1 MKNVALTAL
10 VKAISVTLPGEL
22 PSMVDTLR
30 AQLARIATLV
40 RGLGPY
46 VLVELLLP
54 GGSVIALLLWL
65 HRHRLGRK
73 RTEAGDLPQKRQP
86 PPANRRTGSPPIDTH
101 ATLRLMNI
109 GVGVAA
115 PQFSP
120 QRRVSTP
127 AHVFKLIRGYFRER
141 VHMRHSFSFAAS
153 AAVVLAITAA
163 LSMTGCGGNAAAQ
176 AAQAAPPPA
185 QVDVAQVVARKVTE
199 FDEFTGRFEAVERV
213 EIRPRVSGYIASV
226 NFAEG
231 SEVKKGDILFV
242 IDQRPYE
249 ADYKHAK
256 AQLDQARSQSQLA
269 KSERERATKLLQAH
283 AISQEEYDTRV
294 AGLQQADANVEAA
307 QAALDTAALNL
318 TFTRVT
324 APISGR
330 ISRALVTEGNLVT
343 SGQTMLTTLV
353 SLDPIYVR
361 FDGDE
366 QAYLK
371 YTKLARENAKA
382 RASASAPAS
391 AGTGS
396 KQHAGA
402 GKSANPSATQP
413 EAGEAGAAVMVGL
426 ADEPGYPHSG
436 VMVFVDNE
444 VDPTTGTI
452 RGRARLDNHDRA
464 FTPGLFARV
473 KLMGSNQYDAL
484 LINDSAVGTDQTVR
498 YVLVVGADNKVQ
510 YRPVKLGPIIDGLRV
525 ITEGLKPGETIVVN
539 GLQRVR
545 PGSPVTPERV
555 AMGER
560 RHSDRPEILYAGAT
574 RPSSS
579 DAAASND

>member
-1 MKNVALTAL
+1 
-10 VKAISVTLPGEL
+10 
-22 PSMVDTLR
+22 
-30 AQLARIATLV
+30 
-40 RGLGPY
+40 
-46 VLVELLLP
+46 
-54 GGSVIALLLWL
+54 
-65 HRHRLGRK
+65 
-73 RTEAGDLPQKRQP
+73 
-86 PPANRRTGSPPIDTH
+86 
-101 ATLRLMNI
+101 
-109 GVGVAA
+109 
-115 PQFSP
+115 
-120 QRRVSTP
+120 
-127 AHVFKLIRGYFRER
+127 
-141 VHMRHSFSFAAS
+141 MRHSFSFTAP
-153 AAVVLAITAA
+153 AAVVLAIAAA
-163 LSMTGCGGNAAAQ
+163 LSMTGCGGNAAAR
-176 AAQAAPPPA
+176 AAAVAPPPP
-185 QVDVAQVVARKVTE
+185 QVDVAQVVARRVTE

-231 SEVKKGDILFV
+231 REVKKGDVLFV
-242 IDQRPYE
+242 IDPRPYE

-256 AQLDQARSQSQLA
+256 AQLDQARSQSELA

-371 YTKLARENAKA
+371 YTKLARENAQA
-382 RASASAPAS
+382 RAIA
-391 AGTGS
+391 TG
-396 KQHAGA
+396 AGA
-402 GKSANPSATQP
+402 GTQAGAHQGKSADSNNSRPTGNPQLTRSQPSYGSSQAANRPANSSTPQP

-426 ADEPGYPHSG
+426 ADEPGYPHNG

-473 KLMGSNQYDAL
+473 KLMGSNQYDATL
-484 LINDSAVGTDQTVR
+484 VNDSAIGTDQTVR

-525 ITEGLKPGETIVVN
+525 ITDGLKPGETIVVN

-560 RHSDRPEILYAGAT
+560 RRGDQSQVLYAGAT
-574 RPSSS
+574 RPNSA
-579 DAAASND
+579 DAASSND

>member
-1 MKNVALTAL
+1 MRQSNF
-10 VKAISVTLPGEL
+10 
-22 PSMVDTLR
+22 
-30 AQLARIATLV
+30 LATSA
-40 RGLGPY
+40 
-46 VLVELLLP
+46 
-54 GGSVIALLLWL
+54 
-65 HRHRLGRK
+65 
-73 RTEAGDLPQKRQP
+73 
-86 PPANRRTGSPPIDTH
+86 
-101 ATLRLMNI
+101 
-109 GVGVAA
+109 
-115 PQFSP
+115 
-120 QRRVSTP
+120 
-127 AHVFKLIRGYFRER
+127 
-141 VHMRHSFSFAAS
+141 
-153 AAVVLAITAA
+153 AAVVLALTAA
-163 LSMTGCGGNAAAQ
+163 LALSGCGGNASAKAA
-176 AAQAAPPPA
+176 AVAPPPP
-185 QVDVAQVVARKVTE
+185 QVDVAQVVARRVTE

-231 SEVKKGDILFV
+231 SEVKKGDVLFV
-242 IDQRPYE
+242 IDPRPYA
-249 ADYKHAK
+249 ADYKRAK
-256 AQLDQARSQSQLA
+256 AQLDQARSQSGLA

-324 APISGR
+324 APISGK

-371 YTKLARENAKA
+371 YTKLARENAKE
-382 RASASAPAS
+382 RANAAAGSGATAKHPA
-391 AGTGS
+391 AGEAVNSG
-396 KQHAGA
+396 
-402 GKSANPSATQP
+402 ATQRP
-413 EAGEAGAAVMVGL
+413 EAGAAVMVGL
-426 ADEPGYPHSG
+426 ANEPGYPHNG

-444 VDPTTGTI
+444 VDPATGTI
-452 RGRARLDNHDRA
+452 RGRARLENHDRA

-473 KLMGSNQYDAL
+473 KLMGSNQYDAAMV
-484 LINDSAVGTDQTVR
+484 NDSSIGTDQTVR

-560 RHSDRPEILYAGAT
+560 RHGSNQPQVLYAGAAH
-574 RPSSS
+574 PGSP
-579 DAAASND
+579 DAASSND

>member
-1 MKNVALTAL
+1 
-10 VKAISVTLPGEL
+10 
-22 PSMVDTLR
+22 
-30 AQLARIATLV
+30 
-40 RGLGPY
+40 
-46 VLVELLLP
+46 
-54 GGSVIALLLWL
+54 
-65 HRHRLGRK
+65 
-73 RTEAGDLPQKRQP
+73 
-86 PPANRRTGSPPIDTH
+86 
-101 ATLRLMNI
+101 
-109 GVGVAA
+109 
-115 PQFSP
+115 
-120 QRRVSTP
+120 
-127 AHVFKLIRGYFRER
+127 
-141 VHMRHSFSFAAS
+141 MRHSFSFAAP
-153 AAVVLAITAA
+153 AAVVLAIAA
-163 LSMTGCGGNAAAQ
+163 VLSMTGCGGNAAAR
-176 AAQAAPPPA
+176 AAQAAPPPP
-185 QVDVAQVVARKVTE
+185 QVDVAQVVARRVTE

-231 SEVKKGDILFV
+231 REVKKGDILFV
-242 IDQRPYE
+242 IDPRPYE

-371 YTKLARENAKA
+371 YTKLARENAQARESATGAGVGGKA
-382 RASASAPAS
+382 GLAM
-391 AGTGS
+391 
-396 KQHAGA
+396 
-402 GKSANPSATQP
+402 GKSANKNRSRATSHQAVASNQASNGNAPAAGESANSTATQP
-413 EAGEAGAAVMVGL
+413 EAGEAGAAVLVGL

-444 VDPTTGTI
+444 LDPTTGTI

-473 KLMGSNQYDAL
+473 KLMGSNQYDATMV
-484 LINDSAVGTDQTVR
+484 NDSAIGTDQTVR
-498 YVLVVGADNKVQ
+498 YVLVVGANNKVQ

-525 ITEGLKPGETIVVN
+525 ITDGLKPGETIVVN

-560 RHSDRPEILYAGAT
+560 RRGDQSQVLYAGAA
-574 RPSSS
+574 RPHSSG
-579 DAAASND
+579 AASSND

>member
-1 MKNVALTAL
+1 
-10 VKAISVTLPGEL
+10 
-22 PSMVDTLR
+22 
-30 AQLARIATLV
+30 
-40 RGLGPY
+40 
-46 VLVELLLP
+46 
-54 GGSVIALLLWL
+54 
-65 HRHRLGRK
+65 
-73 RTEAGDLPQKRQP
+73 
-86 PPANRRTGSPPIDTH
+86 
-101 ATLRLMNI
+101 
-109 GVGVAA
+109 
-115 PQFSP
+115 
-120 QRRVSTP
+120 
-127 AHVFKLIRGYFRER
+127 
-141 VHMRHSFSFAAS
+141 MRHSFSFAAP
-153 AAVVLAITAA
+153 AAVVLAVAA
-163 LSMTGCGGNAAAQ
+163 TLSMTGCGRNAAAQ
-176 AAQAAPPPA
+176 AAQAAPPPP
-185 QVDVAQVVARKVTE
+185 QVDVAQVVARRVTD

-226 NFAEG
+226 SFAEG
-231 SEVKKGDILFV
+231 REVKKGDVLFV
-242 IDQRPYE
+242 IDPRPYE

-256 AQLDQARSQSQLA
+256 AQLDQARSQSELA
-269 KSERERATKLLQAH
+269 KSERERATRLLQAH

-371 YTKLARENAKA
+371 YTRLARENAQA
-382 RASASAPAS
+382 RASAGGAKDAGS
-391 AGTGS
+391 AGVNG
-396 KQHAGA
+396 KQGVDA
-402 GKSANPSATQP
+402 GKSGKVNGTTSRAAGKQALANNLANNQVPNGTGVSTGKAADVTTVTAVPP

-426 ADEPGYPHSG
+426 ADEPGYPHNG

-525 ITEGLKPGETIVVN
+525 ITDGLKPGETIVVN

-545 PGSPVTPERV
+545 PGSSVTPERV

-560 RHSDRPEILYAGAT
+560 RRGDGPEILYAGAS
-574 RPSSS
+574 RPTSTDAVSSS
-579 DAAASND
+579 D

>member
-1 MKNVALTAL
+1 
-10 VKAISVTLPGEL
+10 
-22 PSMVDTLR
+22 
-30 AQLARIATLV
+30 
-40 RGLGPY
+40 
-46 VLVELLLP
+46 
-54 GGSVIALLLWL
+54 
-65 HRHRLGRK
+65 
-73 RTEAGDLPQKRQP
+73 
-86 PPANRRTGSPPIDTH
+86 
-101 ATLRLMNI
+101 
-109 GVGVAA
+109 
-115 PQFSP
+115 
-120 QRRVSTP
+120 
-127 AHVFKLIRGYFRER
+127 
-141 VHMRHSFSFAAS
+141 MRHSISFAAP
-153 AAVVLAITAA
+153 AAIVLAFTAA
-163 LSMTGCGGNAAAQ
+163 LSLTGCGGSAAAR
-176 AAQAAPPPA
+176 AAAVAPPPP
-185 QVDVAQVVARKVTE
+185 QVDVAQVVARRVTE

-231 SEVKKGDILFV
+231 REVRKGDVLFV
-242 IDQRPYE
+242 IDPRPYE

-256 AQLDQARSQSQLA
+256 AQVDQARSQSELA

-307 QAALDTAALNL
+307 QAALDTSALNL

-330 ISRALVTEGNLVT
+330 ISRALVTQGNLVT

-371 YTKLARENAKA
+371 YTKLAREKAKE
-382 RASASAPAS
+382 R
-391 AGTGS
+391 
-396 KQHAGA
+396 AGA
-402 GKSANPSATQP
+402 TAIHPTTGKAVNSSATQP
-413 EAGEAGAAVMVGL
+413 DAGEAGAAVMVGL
-426 ADEPGYPHSG
+426 ADEPGYPHNG

-444 VDPTTGTI
+444 LDPTTGTI

-464 FTPGLFARV
+464 FAPGLFARV
-473 KLMGSNQYDAL
+473 KLMGSSQYDATL
-484 LINDSAVGTDQTVR
+484 VNDSAIGTDQTVR

-525 ITEGLKPGETIVVN
+525 ISEGLKPGETIVVN

-555 AMGER
+555 VMGER
-560 RHSDRPEILYAGAT
+560 RRGNQPEILYAGAA
-574 RPSSS
+574 RPNST
-579 DAAASND
+579 DAAPSND

>member
-1 MKNVALTAL
+1 M
-10 VKAISVTLPGEL
+10 
-22 PSMVDTLR
+22 
-30 AQLARIATLV
+30 
-40 RGLGPY
+40 
-46 VLVELLLP
+46 
-54 GGSVIALLLWL
+54 
-65 HRHRLGRK
+65 
-73 RTEAGDLPQKRQP
+73 
-86 PPANRRTGSPPIDTH
+86 RR
-101 ATLRLMNI
+101 
-109 GVGVAA
+109 
-115 PQFSP
+115 
-120 QRRVSTP
+120 
-127 AHVFKLIRGYFRER
+127 
-141 VHMRHSFSFAAS
+141 SFSFAAP
-153 AAVVLAITAA
+153 AAVVLAIAAA
-163 LSMTGCGGNAAAQ
+163 LSMAGCGGNAAAR
-176 AAQAAPPPA
+176 AAAVAPPPP
-185 QVDVAQVVARKVTE
+185 QVDVAQVVARRVTE

-231 SEVKKGDILFV
+231 REVKKGDVLFV
-242 IDQRPYE
+242 IDPRPYE

-256 AQLDQARSQSQLA
+256 AQVDQARSQSELA
-269 KSERERATKLLQAH
+269 KSERERATRLLQAH

-382 RASASAPAS
+382 RASAN
-391 AGTGS
+391 
-396 KQHAGA
+396 AGA
-402 GKSANPSATQP
+402 TAKHPATGKALNAGAAQP

-473 KLMGSNQYDAL
+473 KLMGSNQYNATMV
-484 LINDSAVGTDQTVR
+484 NDSAIGTDQTVR

-525 ITEGLKPGETIVVN
+525 ITDGLKPGETIVVN

-560 RHSDRPEILYAGAT
+560 RRGNQPQVLYAGAT
-574 RPSSS
+574 RPNSS
-579 DAAASND
+579 DAGSSND

>member
-1 MKNVALTAL
+1 M
-10 VKAISVTLPGEL
+10 G
-22 PSMVDTLR
+22 
-30 AQLARIATLV
+30 
-40 RGLGPY
+40 
-46 VLVELLLP
+46 
-54 GGSVIALLLWL
+54 
-65 HRHRLGRK
+65 
-73 RTEAGDLPQKRQP
+73 
-86 PPANRRTGSPPIDTH
+86 
-101 ATLRLMNI
+101 
-109 GVGVAA
+109 
-115 PQFSP
+115 
-120 QRRVSTP
+120 
-127 AHVFKLIRGYFRER
+127 
-141 VHMRHSFSFAAS
+141 HSFSFAAP
-153 AAVVLAITAA
+153 AAVVLAFTAA
-163 LSMTGCGGNAAAQ
+163 LSMTGCGGDAAAR
-176 AAQAAPPPA
+176 AAAVAPSPP
-185 QVDVAQVVARKVTE
+185 QVDVAQVVARRVTE

-231 SEVKKGDILFV
+231 REVKKGDVLFV
-242 IDQRPYE
+242 IDPRPYE

-256 AQLDQARSQSQLA
+256 AQLDQARSQSELA
-269 KSERERATKLLQAH
+269 KSERERATRLLQAH

-371 YTKLARENAKA
+371 YTKLARENAKE
-382 RASASAPAS
+382 RASATV
-391 AGTGS
+391 AGVGS
-396 KQHAGA
+396 KAGA
-402 GKSANPSATQP
+402 ETGKSASRNKPLARGNQAPNGNSP

-426 ADEPGYPHSG
+426 ADEPGYPHTG

-444 VDPTTGTI
+444 LDPTTGTI

-473 KLMGSNQYDAL
+473 KLMGSNQYDATL
-484 LINDSAVGTDQTVR
+484 VNDSAIGTDQTVR

-525 ITEGLKPGETIVVN
+525 ITDGLKPGETIVVN

-560 RHSDRPEILYAGAT
+560 RRGDQSQVLYAGAA
-574 RPSSS
+574 RPHSTDPASS
-579 DAAASND
+579 NN